1 MAGRLDDPDFW
12 RARAEEARSFA
23 EQIADYGSKAVLFR
37 IAVDYERIAAR
48 AATLTNM
55 SVLRSK
61 SKGTGIRGHQNE

>member
-12 RARAEEARSFA
+12 RARAEEARAFA

-48 AATLTNM
+48 AEVLTNM
-55 SVLRSK
+55 SALRPQNK
-61 SKGTGIRGHQNE
+61 RTGIRGHQNE